1 MSTLLP
7 DVIKQNAQTDPHG
20 VFAQV
25 PAGTAYTDGFR
36 NITKLQL
43 HNAVNYTASLIKQH
57 MGESKTFETLAFIG
71 ASDPRYS
78 IMMVA
83 GIKVGYKVGLFRC
96 RLMRCQLTLKKVFLP
111 SPRNSEEAHLS
122 LLDRLKCTKLVMTE
136 PQAPCIP
143 VILRNR
149 KLRMM
154 TLPSLSQLLEVG
166 DVQEYPYKKKSFAE
180 AKSDPLFVL
189 HTSGST
195 GKQSHSASIMTSTNR
210 S

>member
-7 DVIKQNAQTDPHG
+7 DVVKQNGQTDPHG

-83 GIKVGYKVGLFRC
+83 GIKAGYKVW
-96 RLMRCQLTLKKVFLP
+96 
-111 SPRNSEEAHLS
+111 
-122 LLDRLKCTKLVMTE
+122 
-136 PQAPCIP
+136 
-143 VILRNR
+143 
-149 KLRMM
+149 
-154 TLPSLSQLLEVG
+154 
-166 DVQEYPYKKKSFAE
+166 
-180 AKSDPLFVL
+180 
-189 HTSGST
+189 
-195 GKQSHSASIMTSTNR
+195 
-210 S
+210 